1 MQTHSSLGR
10 FSMLFFFG
18 GTWQITRNRTRAEWW
33 WRIPIAGLISRVS
46 MFHLGLWAGWSDEA
60 IHVSGFW
67 MNQGRMN
74 LRDLGPKYL
83 IVGLVQEN
91 APQEWSSILGVVKH
105 CISKHVKKKHISLSA
120 MYFQMPLGKRLA
132 GSVMKASHMLVYL
145 SVEPPSISLHFWVVR
160 VVNRIQGHFGQLAF
174 SDEMVWGNA
183 FNWQYFCAPSAVK

>member
-1 MQTHSSLGR
+1 
-10 FSMLFFFG
+10 MLFFLG
-18 GTWQITRNRTRAEWW
+18 GNLTNHRNRTPAEWW
-33 WRIPIAGLISRVS
+33 LRLPIAGLISRCLCS
-46 MFHLGLWAGWSDEA
+46 IWWAGWSDEA

-74 LRDLGPKYL
+74 LGDLGPKYL
-83 IVGLVQEN
+83 IVGLVREN
-91 APQEWSSILGVVKH
+91 APQEWSSIFLGVVKH
-105 CISKHVKKKHISLSA
+105 CISKYVKKEHISLSA

-132 GSVMKASHMLVYL
+132 GSVKKASHMLVYL

-183 FNWQYFCAPSAVK
+183 SNWQYFSAPLAVK